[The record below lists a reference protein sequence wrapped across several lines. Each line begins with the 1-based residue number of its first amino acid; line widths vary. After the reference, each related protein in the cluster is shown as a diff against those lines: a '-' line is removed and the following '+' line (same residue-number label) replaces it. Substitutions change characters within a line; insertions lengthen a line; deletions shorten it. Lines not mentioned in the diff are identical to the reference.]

1 MRALCARLVRRV
13 KETAHAIVR
22 SSPRGVF
29 PPLPARWQ
37 FGPGKPFPPIELAL
51 SGGARCLLSGKID
64 RLDSFTD
71 AAGCAS
77 SGWSITR
84 PARQNLTLPIFIM
97 GSSCN
102 FRFILPPLP
111 QRIKARG
118 ARGLPV
124 FITCP

>member
-1 MRALCARLVRRV
+1 MRQLAAGRFSASACEV
-13 KETAHAIVR
+13 E
-22 SSPRGVF
+22 
-29 PPLPARWQ
+29 

-71 AAGCAS
+71 AAGMRFLRVIDYKTGAAKFDAS
-77 SGWSITR
+77 
-84 PARQNLTLPIFIM
+84 IM